1 MVSDN
6 LNRQVSQWTGTD
18 DTTGVTG
25 EWSPTNQGSAN
36 LLDIQDNYYDSTGT
50 TSGIGDSNLTFTIQ
64 HPDNNSAD
72 DRVTQ
77 NLYDGRDREVASKD
91 GVRMSSGTPYP
102 TGETDGVHRPIVY
115 SVLDNLGEVSRV
127 YQYDGDMIPLG
138 DFATAAG
145 TDAVPTVHA
154 GAARALSL
162 AGYDDQG
169 RAYVSSQLSVDQTYG
184 L

>member
-1 MVSDN
+1 MRMVSDN

-77 NLYDGRDREVASKD
+77 NLYDGRAREVASKD
-91 GVRMSSGTPYP
+91 G
-102 TGETDGVHRPIVY
+102 EHRPIGY
-115 SVLDNLGEVSRV
+115 SVLDNLGAVSRV
-127 YQYDGDMIPLG
+127 YQYDGDMIPLA

-145 TDAVPTVHA
+145 TDAVAKSASGIMSP
-154 GAARALSL
+154 S
-162 AGYDDQG
+162 Y
-169 RAYVSSQLSVDQTYG
+169 
-184 L
+184 